1 MVDFWYVAKRIPQ
14 PQTIHPCAFCQHFSS
29 IQPKHIQYSL
39 CLRTNINKLLNQP
52 INLWYCQI
60 SWQLYLTTKNNLVW
74 ALATTGLAGSIVEQ
88 FYLC

>member
-1 MVDFWYVAKRIPQ
+1 MFNG
-14 PQTIHPCAFCQHFSS
+14 
-29 IQPKHIQYSL
+29 SL
-39 CLRTNINKLLNQP
+39 CFRPNINKLLNQA

>member
-1 MVDFWYVAKRIPQ
+1 MQQNIFPNLKLYILVLFVRVFLLYDLSMFYG
-14 PQTIHPCAFCQHFSS
+14 
-29 IQPKHIQYSL
+29 SL
-39 CLRTNINKLLNQP
+39 CFRPNINELPNQP
-52 INLWYCQI
+52 INLWYYQI

>member
-1 MVDFWYVAKRIPQ
+1 MA
-14 PQTIHPCAFCQHFSS
+14 AFASDQMS
-29 IQPKHIQYSL
+29 
-39 CLRTNINKLLNQP
+39 TNYFNQP